1 MSWSADLV
9 QANGWQ
15 RSFQPSM
22 KASIARMRSRL
33 VLFALGTNAGI
44 KHVAGGDHGHS
55 EAALRHVRRL
65 HITRDNLRRAIVK
78 LVNATLAARDPAL
91 WGTGSACASDS

>member
-1 MSWSADLV
+1 MLTATSATPSTM
-9 QANGWQ
+9 QSG
-15 RSFQPSM
+15 RSD
-22 KASIARMRSRL
+22 ARSGSRL
-33 VLFALGTNAGI
+33 QITLGTNAGI

-91 WGTGSACASDS
+91 WGTGSA

>member
-1 MSWSADLV
+1 
-9 QANGWQ
+9 
-15 RSFQPSM
+15 
-22 KASIARMRSRL
+22 

-91 WGTGSACASDS
+91 WGTGSACASDSKKFGS